1 VWQPCELLHTCYLL
15 VTYSLTCWQYLGGH
29 GDETDHQVADGEVEE
44 IWTLQGV
51 WTSGW
56 APRRYLDPK
65 GSLDQDE
72 DLDPRRNS
80 DPKTGLNFW
89 VGSEDT
95 GCR

>member
-1 VWQPCELLHTCYLL
+1 MWQPCELLHTCYLL

-44 IWTLQGV
+44 I